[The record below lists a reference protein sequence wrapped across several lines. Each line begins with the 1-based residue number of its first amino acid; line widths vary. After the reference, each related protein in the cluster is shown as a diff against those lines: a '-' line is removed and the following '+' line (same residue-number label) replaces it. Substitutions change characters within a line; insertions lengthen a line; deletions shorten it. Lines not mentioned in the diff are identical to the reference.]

1 MTVWTNSVAELRLMP
16 SGVLGRKIA
25 GKSQRELHDL
35 GLAVDK
41 PAPGPGR

>member
-1 MTVWTNSVAELRLMP
+1 MAVRTNLPAQLRLMP